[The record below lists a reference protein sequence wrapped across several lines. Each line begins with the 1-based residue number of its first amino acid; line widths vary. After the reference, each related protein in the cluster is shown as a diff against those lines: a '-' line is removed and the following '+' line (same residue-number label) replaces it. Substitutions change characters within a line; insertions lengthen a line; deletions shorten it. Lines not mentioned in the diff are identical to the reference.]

1 MDVVQLQGLDELHQG
16 VRHFVHGIVHGHGAA
31 GKTKAH
37 QIQGDHVVFL
47 RQQRDKI
54 PPGVQALSQ
63 GKIDA
68 VVIDN
73 QPALEFVKDAEGLK
87 ILETPYTEEDYAMC
101 FQKDSALVEDFNA
114 VIKELQDEQGEYT
127 HEKAALHYNKHI
139 LDEKADN
146 MLELRYTDRKRIHNL
161 KYYTW
166 VEQQGK
172 TVDEIN
178 ALWYDEAN
186 TWGALRK
193 EASKVDELINEFNEA
208 TGLLKNL

>member
-1 MDVVQLQGLDELHQG
+1 MLCCIKMAKYYELTEDDVLATVM
-16 VRHFVHGIVHGHGAA
+16 
-31 GKTKAH
+31 T
-37 QIQGDHVVFL
+37 
-47 RQQRDKI
+47 
-54 PPGVQALSQ
+54 
-63 GKIDA
+63 
-68 VVIDN
+68 
-73 QPALEFVKDAEGLK
+73 
-87 ILETPYTEEDYAMC
+87 
-101 FQKDSALVEDFNA
+101 DSAVMYQSR
-114 VIKELQDEQGEYT
+114 IKELQDEQGEYT

-146 MLELRYTDRKRIHNL
+146 MIELRYTDRKRIHNL

-172 TVDEIN
+172 TSEELN

-193 EASKVDELINEFNEA
+193 ERAKIDELINEFNDA